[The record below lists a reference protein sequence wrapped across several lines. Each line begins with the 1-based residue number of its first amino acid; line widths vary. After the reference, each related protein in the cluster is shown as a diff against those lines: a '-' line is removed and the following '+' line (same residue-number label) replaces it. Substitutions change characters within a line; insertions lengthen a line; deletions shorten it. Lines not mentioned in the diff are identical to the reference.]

1 MLTVNTTPVYA
12 SLNRQVNHWSQAASR
27 LSALDHLASGNAWH
41 GIEQNLG
48 KLLRQTLQI
57 SIQQVVDFAK
67 QLHRQLELAKDN
79 ATSLRNIKRGL
90 IQLREQYLKAEET
103 IHFYTIAINSRTTPN
118 IAALLRAC
126 DILCI
131 KSMQQLLFFFVVVM
145 QIKIQQVVEAKSMST
160 GNKTIH
166 GNFFLQRT

>member
-48 KLLRQTLQI
+48 KLLRKTLQK
-57 SIQQVVDFAK
+57 SIQHVEAYAK
-67 QLHRQLELAKDN
+67 QLSRQLELAKDN
-79 ATSLRNIKRGL
+79 PTALRNVKRSL

-103 IHFYTIAINSRTTPN
+103 IHFYTVAINSRTTPN
-118 IAALLRAC
+118 VSALLRAC

-131 KSMQQLLFFFVVVM
+131 KS
-145 QIKIQQVVEAKSMST
+145 IQQFHLT
-160 GNKTIH
+160 NC
-166 GNFFLQRT
+166 